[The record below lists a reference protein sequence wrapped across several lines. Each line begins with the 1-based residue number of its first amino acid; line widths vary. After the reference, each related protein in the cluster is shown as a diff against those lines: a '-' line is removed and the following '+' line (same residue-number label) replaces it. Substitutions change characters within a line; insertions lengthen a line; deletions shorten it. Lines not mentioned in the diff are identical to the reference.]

1 MALLLIDPDCDLL
14 IALDA
19 TSGLLDSLKEQWS
32 RLQHD
37 PERESFGT
45 RLSGRIL
52 PILADCLDWDLKP
65 PQTPRS
71 ALLYLLPR
79 SFSSKSLPGFSS
91 VEAIWPSSWI
101 CTARCYSLGRN
112 PGGVRHPASDRAGS
126 AVPICAYTLEP
137 DTA

>member
-65 PQTPRS
+65 PTNAQISFAVSIAKKLQLEIPAGVLQRRS
-71 ALLYLLPR
+71 DMAEFLDMHCPLLLARPQSRRR
-79 SFSSKSLPGFSS
+79 STSRQRS
-91 VEAIWPSSWI
+91 
-101 CTARCYSLGRN
+101 
-112 PGGVRHPASDRAGS
+112 GG
-126 AVPICAYTLEP
+126 
-137 DTA
+137 